1 MTIRDKIVI
10 GLCTFNRNEQLKE
23 ALDSLS
29 NIILPENA
37 ECILLLIDNNPH
49 GDAKYI
55 FDAYHDDFP
64 FKSYYVHEAQT
75 GLCHARNCLLKHALL
90 HEATVVAMVDDDEI
104 VTQEW
109 LSELHKAYKENNCD
123 GVSGTV
129 YRLLQQD
136 SSKFIKTIWKNCKE
150 ERNKQIKFLGT
161 GNCMFSSKIIH
172 PDHMGLQ
179 FDNSFGFSGREDVV
193 FSFDAQLKGANFFSA
208 PDAIVI
214 EKFPKK
220 RCTFYYLLRRWMENG
235 MSDVAIAKRF
245 KFPREIR
252 TLKEII
258 SIILRP
264 IACVFCAPFDK
275 VKSAKH
281 ILYTAASLGWLL
293 GMLNF
298 KATFY
303 DPDKIS
309 FQ

>member
-1 MTIRDKIVI
+1 MITRDKIVI

-29 NIILPENA
+29 HIILPENT
-37 ECILLLIDNNPH
+37 ECILLLIDNNQH

-64 FKSYYVHEAQT
+64 FKSYYIHEEHA
-75 GLCHARNCLLKHALL
+75 GLCHARNCLLKHAII
-90 HEATVVAMVDDDEI
+90 HGATAVAMFDDDEI

-109 LSELHKAYKENNCD
+109 LVELNKSYKENNCD

-129 YRLLQQD
+129 YRLLQQN
-136 SSKFIKTIWKNCKE
+136 SSKFIKSIWKNGKE
-150 ERNKQIKFLGT
+150 QPNTQIKFLGT

-172 PDHMGLQ
+172 PDNMGIQ
-179 FDNSFGFSGREDVV
+179 FDNSFGLSGREDVV
-193 FSFDAQLKGANFFSA
+193 FSFDAQLKGAKFFSA
-208 PDAIVI
+208 PNAIVI
-214 EKFPKK
+214 EKFPKE
-220 RCTFYYLLRRWMENG
+220 RCTFKYLLRRWMENG

-245 KFPREIR
+245 KFPRATR
-252 TLKEII
+252 TLKELI

-264 IACVFCAPFDK
+264 IACVSFLPFNK
-275 VKSAKH
+275 IKAAKH
-281 ILYTAASLGWLL
+281 ILYSAASIGWLL

-303 DPDKIS
+303 NPDKKS
-309 FQ
+309 F